1 VPRPLARFW
10 RVGSPSP
17 SGTALV
23 TPALALAV
31 MFACCPSIWAQIS
44 LVHVTS
50 CGPGSFPGTT
60 CSIPATGKGN
70 LIVIGWQ
77 MGGSGTSLTIS
88 GVTDNVGNTYFEAGA
103 ARSIDTVVGTMA
115 DIWYA
120 KNSVAGATSINI
132 GPSSATTNGLVVVW
146 EFTGA
151 DPGAPLDQ
159 SATLNSQASTTVPIG
174 AAITTAAPVEVVV
187 SITVVANTVSGIYPG
202 SPFTNDS
209 TLQGNGWAHL
219 VTSSTGKYTAQ
230 WNQSAAGTY
239 ASSTVSFKAAGQVNA
254 CDLNQDRS
262 VDILD
267 VQLATDMALSPSN
280 CSAPFGQCNAGFANA
295 VLADAMGGTCIVPV
309 LNLAPSS
316 VSFGTVTVNS
326 GATQTVT
333 LTGNGTSSTTI
344 TQATVTGGGFSI
356 SGLSLPL
363 TLAVGQSSSFNAVF
377 TPTSA
382 GSVSGN
388 IAFQSNALVS
398 PLNLPLSGTGG
409 SSSSHYA
416 TLSWTPSTSS
426 NVVSYTIYRI
436 TSSSS
441 TAPLTPYPPL
451 ASMSATTCTQTT
463 CTYTDSAVGASLS
476 YWYYAT
482 AVDSNNN
489 VSAPSNTAQATIPS
503 P

>member
-1 VPRPLARFW
+1 
-10 RVGSPSP
+10 
-17 SGTALV
+17 
-23 TPALALAV
+23 
-31 MFACCPSIWAQIS
+31 
-44 LVHVTS
+44 VHVTS

-88 GVTDNVGNTYFEAGA
+88 GVTDNVGNPYFEAGA
-103 ARSIDTVVGTMA
+103 ARSIDTVAGTMA

-174 AAITTAAPVEVVV
+174 AAITTVAPVEVVV
-187 SITVVANTVSGIYPG
+187 SIAVVSNTVSGIYPG

-230 WNQSAAGTY
+230 WNQSPAGTY
-239 ASSTVSFKAAGQVNA
+239 ASSTASFKAAGSISA
-254 CDLNQDRS
+254 CDLNQDS
-262 VDILD
+262 TVNVLD
-267 VQLATDMALSPSN
+267 VQLATDMALTSAPAN
-280 CSAPFGQCNAGFANA
+280 CTAPFGQCNPGFAKA
-295 VLADAMGGTCIVPV
+295 VLSDAMGGACIVPV
-309 LNLAPSS
+309 LNAAPSS
-316 VSFGTVTVNS
+316 VNFGNVLVNS
-326 GATQTVT
+326 SATQSIT
-333 LTGNGTSSTTI
+333 LTGTGTTSTTI
-344 TQATVTGGGFSI
+344 TQAVVTGAGFSI

-363 TLAVGQSSSFNAVF
+363 TLGVGQSSSFNAVF
-377 TPTSA
+377 KPTSA

-398 PLNLPLSGTGG
+398 PLNLPL
-409 SSSSHYA
+409 SSHYA

-436 TSSSS
+436 TSSSP
-441 TAPLTPYPPL
+441 TAPSTGYSPL
-451 ASMSATTCTQTT
+451 ASISATTCTQTT
-463 CTYTDSAVGASLS
+463 CTYTDSAVAASLS
-476 YWYYAT
+476 YWYYAV